1 MKPLRP
7 YLFNAY
13 YNWIIDNNNTPYIL
27 VNAEYLNTDV
37 PKEYINEG
45 RIILSLSPT
54 AIGKYI
60 ADEDAISFDARFGGM
75 LRDIYIPFGAMIA
88 LYAQETGDG
97 VMFQEEEYFS
107 EESYSA
113 RLKSVKS
120 ETKQSIKTK
129 PRKNSKLKLVK

>member
-13 YNWIIDNNNTPYIL
+13 YNWIVDSDNTPYIL

-54 AIGKYI
+54 AIGKYV
-60 ADEDAISFDARFGGM
+60 ADDEAISFDARFGGM
-75 LRDIYIPFGAMIA
+75 LRDIYIPFGAMVA

-97 VMFQEEEYFS
+97 VMFQEEAYFT
-107 EESYSA
+107 EESYA
-113 RLKSVKS
+113 TRLKSIKPEIKQPVKA
-120 ETKQSIKTK
+120 K

>member
-13 YNWIIDNNNTPYIL
+13 YNWIIDSDRTPYIL

-45 RIILSLSPT
+45 RIILSISPT

-60 ADEDAISFDARFGGM
+60 ADGEAISFDARFGGM
-75 LRDIYIPFGAMIA
+75 LRDIYIPFGAMVA

-113 RLKSVKS
+113 RLKSIKS
-120 ETKQSIKTK
+120 ETKQPSKTK

>member
-13 YNWIIDNNNTPYIL
+13 YNWIVDNNNTPYVL

-37 PKEYINEG
+37 PKEYIKEE
-45 RIILSLSPT
+45 RIILSISPT

-60 ADEDAISFDARFGGM
+60 ADNEAISFDARFGGM

-107 EESYSA
+107 EESYAA
-113 RLKSVKS
+113 RLESVKP
-120 ETKQSIKTK
+120 EIKQPVKTK